1 VNFSLIE
8 PTIPENEHAE
18 KGNLRKIL
26 EEKHEF
32 LREKHVLE
40 HFLRESYGNNPGKIR
55 ESRKSKWF
63 PLKV

>member
-1 VNFSLIE
+1 M
-8 PTIPENEHAE
+8 
-18 KGNLRKIL
+18 

-32 LREKHVLE
+32 LREKYILE